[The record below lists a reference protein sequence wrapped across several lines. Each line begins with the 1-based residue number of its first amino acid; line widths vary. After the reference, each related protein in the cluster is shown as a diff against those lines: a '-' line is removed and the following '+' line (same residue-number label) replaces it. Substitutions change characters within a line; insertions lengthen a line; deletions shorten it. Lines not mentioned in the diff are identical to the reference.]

1 MSDLIDSLH
10 DGTLRFPLL
19 VSGDPE
25 PAGELDVV
33 SPWDGSKLA
42 TVATGNVNHA
52 NAAMDTAWRL
62 YRNRDAWLP
71 IHERVAILER
81 LAELMSAEVDELTIL
96 AASEGGKPLVDS
108 RVEVI
113 RAIDGVRLCIEALR
127 GDEIAG
133 AALDVYEDEPA
144 LRPGLSELSN
154 VVLLPHVGSATFDT
168 RNEMARLAAI
178 NAVHL
183 VRRERA
189 PNTVNPEVYETA
201 AYAERV
207 REV

>member
-1 MSDLIDSLH
+1 MLERSDFVTLHPPLSQHTRHMIGAAQLARMKRTAYLI
-10 DGTLRFPLL
+10 
-19 VSGDPE
+19 
-25 PAGELDVV
+25 
-33 SPWDGSKLA
+33 
-42 TVATGNVNHA
+42 
-52 NAAMDTAWRL
+52 NAARG
-62 YRNRDAWLP
+62 P
-71 IHERVAILER
+71 I
-81 LAELMSAEVDELTIL
+81 VDEGAL
-96 AASEGGKPLVDS
+96 
-108 RVEVI
+108 
-113 RAIDGVRLCIEALR
+113 IEALR
-127 GDEIAG
+127 ADEIAG

-144 LRPGLSELSN
+144 LKPGLSELSN